1 MRLYRLWN
9 RPQPARL
16 LVAQCLG
23 TTTGSGAAEAVGSS
37 RATINSAVLK
47 GAAAGSN
54 PAASLGFSAF
64 KGGLAA
70 LLALLLC
77 AGYGSL
83 ALAQGDERG
92 GMAYEDSGYI
102 EEVIAIG
109 SRREARSAADTP
121 APVDVVGGNDFSDQ
135 AGSDLSDLLRTVVP
149 SYNVNTQPI
158 SDGGTVVRPANLR
171 GLSPDQ
177 TLVLLNGKRRHRAAV
192 LTFLGGG
199 LADGAH
205 GPDIGVFPAIGLKQV
220 EVLRDGAASQ
230 YGSDAIAGVIN
241 FVLKDDREGAAFEA
255 KYGSTYAGDGDNYQ
269 LAGNVGL
276 PVGEYGFVNI
286 SAEYGEADATIRSV
300 QRADA
305 AALVAAGYTEVTD
318 LSVNGITTDVTQ
330 IWGQPEVRDS
340 IKLFVNAGYDF
351 NALLSAYAFGNY
363 AERTVEGGFFF
374 RHPTGRDNRRIYD
387 GVQVNPATGNAAAVG
402 VDGRVRDSVTGVV
415 IPASVPSVRVGDL
428 SGNSRGDCPA
438 GIPLTGAGGLL
449 PDPAML
455 SAVSADP
462 NCFTFLELF
471 PGGFVPRFGGLSTDW
486 SAVVGLRGELDF
498 GNGFGYDLSY
508 AYGYNQIDYF
518 IKNTVNP
525 SLGPDTPTEF
535 APGIYEQID
544 HNFNLDFAY
553 EVPVDAF
560 ASPLYLAA
568 GFEYRREQ
576 FDVTAGDLASRAL
589 GPLSAPSPAFPRGQG
604 FASSSNGFGGFT
616 RSSSNAEDNIALY
629 TEWEAELIAGF
640 TLQAAL
646 RWEDYSSFGSTL
658 NYKLSGLWW
667 VSDGLSIRSAYSTG
681 FRAPTAGQANVT
693 NVSTAFAGDI
703 ITEQAT
709 LPLSSAAGQFVN
721 SELGGRFTLDAEE
734 ARNFSVGAAFAF
746 GGLELTVD
754 YFNIKVDDRIA
765 VSEQQDFRGLL
776 VGAGQRSGLSLAD
789 LDILQDANG
798 DGALDAADG
807 ETSKILNALN
817 AAGILD
823 SADFAGAEDLAS
835 VAFFTNDFDTKTQ
848 GVDLVASLP
857 LPAFF
862 GDSDLGLAVNYT
874 DTKVTRLGGL
884 GPTRLRQLEE
894 NLPKWKGNANLRHYL
909 GKWRFLGRLNFHGGY
924 SEAHANDGGRWI
936 EAGGELTLDLEVG
949 YTLGGNWEVV
959 VGAANLFDNFP
970 ERNPYADVVG
980 SKYPTTAPFGMSG
993 GQYYLKM
1000 RYGI

>member
-1 MRLYRLWN
+1 M
-9 RPQPARL
+9 
-16 LVAQCLG
+16 
-23 TTTGSGAAEAVGSS
+23 
-37 RATINSAVLK
+37 LK

-92 GMAYEDSGYI
+92 GMAYEDSSYI

-109 SRREARSAADTP
+109 SRRDARSAADTP

-305 AALVAAGYTEVTD
+305 AALIAAGYTEVTD
-318 LSVNGITTDVTQ
+318 LNVNGITTDVTQ

-387 GVQVNPATGNAAAVG
+387 GVQVNAATGNAAAVG

-449 PDPAML
+449 PSPAML

-544 HNFNLDFAY
+544 HNFNLDLAY

-589 GPLSAPSPAFPRGQG
+589 GPLSAPSPAFPKGQG

-667 VSDGLSIRSAYSTG
+667 VSDGLSIRSAFSTG

-894 NLPKWKGNANLRHYL
+894 NLPQWKGNANLRHYL
-909 GKWRFLGRLNFHGGY
+909 GNWRFLGRLNFHGGY

>member
-192 LTFLGGG
+192 ITFLGGG

-241 FVLKDDREGAAFEA
+241 FVLKDDREGAAFEV

-305 AALVAAGYTEVTD
+305 AALIAAGYTEVTD

-449 PDPAML
+449 PSPAML

-486 SAVVGLRGELDF
+486 SAVIGLRGELDF

-544 HNFNLDFAY
+544 HNFNLDLAY

-894 NLPKWKGNANLRHYL
+894 NLPQWKGNANLRHYL
-909 GKWRFLGRLNFHGGY
+909 GNWRFLGRLNFHGGY

>member
-1 MRLYRLWN
+1 M
-9 RPQPARL
+9 
-16 LVAQCLG
+16 
-23 TTTGSGAAEAVGSS
+23 
-37 RATINSAVLK
+37 LK

-305 AALVAAGYTEVTD
+305 AALIAAGYTEVTD

-415 IPASVPSVRVGDL
+415 IPASAPSVRVGDL

-544 HNFNLDFAY
+544 HNFNLDLAY

-734 ARNFSVGAAFAF
+734 ARNFSIGAAFAF

-862 GDSDLGLAVNYT
+862 GDSDLSFAVNYT

-909 GKWRFLGRLNFHGGY
+909 GNWRFLGRLNFHGGY